1 MRGFLYF
8 AAIALLVAGGGCA
21 EVLLPDRGNL
31 EGENQGDTERAL
43 VISAVDRDGNE
54 TISRSVSV
62 AGGSVVE
69 TEYWLSGGAY
79 NVTVESAQNRT
90 VHHTYVVNCRSST
103 MYVIVQE
110 DRDVLLSQSAC
121 S

>member
-1 MRGFLYF
+1 MKTFRYL
-8 AAIALLVAGGGCA
+8 AVIALLVAGGGCA
-21 EVLLPDRGNL
+21 ELLLPDRGNF
-31 EGENQGDTERAL
+31 EVENQNDTEHAL
-43 VISAVDRDGNE
+43 EITAVDRDDNE
-54 TISRSVSV
+54 IVSRSVSV
-62 AGGSVVE
+62 TGGSVVE

-79 NVTVESAQNRT
+79 NITVELAQNRT
-90 VHHTYVVNCRSST
+90 AHHSYVVNCRSST